1 MRRKI
6 RILFAI
12 LRLIAEKEPSY
23 LLWSVPQIVTGS
35 VLSLLAVYVPKRIL
49 ETLTGNRAFG
59 ETVQVILFYSVIL
72 LFLKIMNSY
81 LSNRSN
87 LSAERF
93 AAKLRF
99 EIGRMTMQLEMKDIE
114 TASQR
119 KVIQMANNAT
129 GLTGILEVVRQIVS
143 NGITIAGLAW
153 IAVRLNVL
161 FLLAIAVVFAV
172 KTLFSYLQFRFNRK
186 ARELHARNDRVGD
199 YLMGLA
205 YFNNGAQ
212 KELRVNHL
220 QPWFM
225 EKILRY
231 RGEMLRLQYKDFK
244 RSAIFESIMA
254 VLMGVQSLVVLVIL
268 ADSYLD
274 GAITIAD
281 FTMYFSAVTSLTA
294 ALHAL
299 TQQIRRYNE
308 QMLNFSDYQKL
319 VDLLAQ
325 TKIEAASDTEMPTQ
339 AEIVF
344 DDVTFAYPGSDKH
357 VLEHLHLTIRNGE
370 KLMLVGV
377 NGSGKTTLIKLLCK
391 LYRPTSGRITLN
403 GQDIWS
409 IPNEVYYRTIGA
421 VFQDYRN
428 FAFTLA
434 ENVSLAEDTDNK
446 RISAIFR
453 ELGLDGFID
462 NLPDGINTSLTRQFA
477 SNGVEL
483 SGGQDQKMAIAR
495 AIYKDAPLLILDEP
509 TASLDVKA
517 ESEMYADFDRMA
529 NGKTTVFISHRLA
542 AAMLAERIVVL
553 DNGRVAESGSHAE
566 LMQCGGL
573 YAEMFTA
580 QSQAYVAMGE

>member
-23 LLWSVPQIVTGS
+23 LLWSVPQIMTGS

-87 LSAERF
+87 LSAGRF

-129 GLTGILEVVRQIVS
+129 GLTGILEVVRLIVS
-143 NGITIAGLAW
+143 NSITIAGLAW

-299 TQQIRRYNE
+299 TQQLRRYNE

-325 TKIEAASDTEMPTQ
+325 TKMEAASDTEMPTQ

-344 DDVTFAYPGSDKH
+344 DDVTFAYPGSDTN

-409 IPNEVYYRTIGA
+409 IPNEVYYCTIGA

-434 ENVSLAEDTDNK
+434 ENVSLTEDADNK

-462 NLPDGINTSLTRQFA
+462 NLPDGIDTSLTRQFA

>member
-6 RILFAI
+6 RILLAI

-23 LLWSVPQIVTGS
+23 LLWSLPQIITNS
-35 VLSLLAVYVPKRIL
+35 ALSLLAVYVPKRIL
-49 ETLTGNRAFG
+49 ETLTGISTF
-59 ETVQVILFYSVIL
+59 EKIVQVILFYSMLL
-72 LFLKIMNSY
+72 LFLKMINSY

-87 LSAERF
+87 LA
-93 AAKLRF
+93 AAKFASETRF
-99 EIGRMTMQLEMKDIE
+99 EIGRITMQLEMKDIE

-129 GLTGILEVVRQIVS
+129 GLTGILGIVRQMVS
-143 NGITIAGLAW
+143 NVITIVGLAW

-161 FLLAIAVVFAV
+161 FLLAIAVVLAV
-172 KTLFSYLQFRFNRK
+172 KILFSYLQFRFNIK
-186 ARELHARNDRVGD
+186 ARELYAKNDRVGD

-205 YFNNGAQ
+205 YFNHGAQ
-212 KELRVNHL
+212 KELRVNNL
-220 QPWFM
+220 QEWFM
-225 EKILRY
+225 KKILRY
-231 RGEMLRLQYKDFK
+231 RGEMVRLQYKDFK
-244 RSAIFESIMA
+244 RNALFESIMA
-254 VLMGVQSLVVLVIL
+254 VLMGIQALVVLAIL

-294 ALHAL
+294 TLNSL

-308 QMLNFSDYQKL
+308 QMLNFTDYKKL

-325 TKIEAASDTEMPTQ
+325 TKNKAVSDTEIPTQ
-339 AEIVF
+339 TEFVF
-344 DDVTFAYPGSDKH
+344 HDVTFAYPGNDKN
-357 VLEHLHLTIRNGE
+357 VLEHLNLTIRNGE
-370 KLMLVGV
+370 KLMIVGV

-391 LYRPTSGRITLN
+391 LYHPTSGYITLN

-434 ENVSLAEDTDNK
+434 ENVSLKEETDNK
-446 RISAIFR
+446 RIHEIFH
-453 ELGLDGFID
+453 ELGMFID
-462 NLPDGINTSLTRQFA
+462 NLSDGINTNLTRQFS

-483 SGGQDQKMAIAR
+483 SGGQDQKLAIAR
-495 AIYKDAPLLILDEP
+495 AIYKDSPVLILDEP

-517 ESEMYADFDRMA
+517 EKEIYADFSRMIK
-529 NGKTTVFISHRLA
+529 GKTTVFISHRLA
-542 AAMLAERIVVL
+542 AAMLAERIVVM
-553 DNGRVAESGSHAE
+553 DGGHIAECGSHME
-566 LMQCGGL
+566 LMQHDGV
-573 YAEMFTA
+573 YAKMFTA
-580 QSQAYVAMGE
+580 QSQAYIATCE

>member
-6 RILFAI
+6 RILLAI
-12 LRLIAEKEPSY
+12 LRLIAEKEPTY
-23 LLWSVPQIVTGS
+23 LLWSLPQIITNTA
-35 VLSLLAVYVPKRIL
+35 LSLLAVYVPKRIL
-49 ETLTGNRAFG
+49 ETLTGISTF
-59 ETVQVILFYSVIL
+59 EKTVQVILSYSLLL
-72 LFLKIMNSY
+72 LFLKIINSY

-87 LSAERF
+87 LA
-93 AAKLRF
+93 AAKFASETRF
-99 EIGRMTMQLEMKDIE
+99 EIGKITMQLEIKDIE

-129 GLTGILEVVRQIVS
+129 GLTGILGVVRQMVS
-143 NGITIAGLAW
+143 NVITIAGLAW

-172 KTLFSYLQFRFNRK
+172 KILFSYLQFRFNIK
-186 ARELHARNDRVGD
+186 ARELYAKNDRVGD

-212 KELRVNHL
+212 KELRVNNL
-220 QPWFM
+220 RDWFM
-225 EKILRY
+225 KKILRY
-231 RGEMLRLQYKDFK
+231 RGEMVRLQFKDFK
-244 RSAIFESIMA
+244 RNALFESIMA
-254 VLMGVQSLVVLVIL
+254 VLMGAQSLVVLVIL

-294 ALHAL
+294 ALNAL

-308 QMLNFSDYQKL
+308 QMLNFTDYQKL

-325 TKIEAASDTEMPTQ
+325 TKAENMTYTEIPTQ
-339 AEIVF
+339 TEIVF
-344 DDVTFAYPGSDKH
+344 RDVTFAYPGSDKNI
-357 VLEHLHLTIRNGE
+357 LDHLNLTIRNGE
-370 KLMLVGV
+370 KLMIVGT

-391 LYRPTSGRITLN
+391 LYRPTSGYITLN

-409 IPNEVYYRTIGA
+409 IPNEIYYCTIGA

-428 FAFTLA
+428 FAFSLA
-434 ENVSLAEDTDNK
+434 ENVSLEEKADRK
-446 RISAIFR
+446 RIYEIFH
-453 ELGLDGFID
+453 ELGLGEFVD
-462 NLPDGINTSLTRQFA
+462 NLPDGINTRLTRQFA

-483 SGGQDQKMAIAR
+483 SGGQDQKIAIAR
-495 AIYKDAPLLILDEP
+495 AIYKDAPLFILDEP

-517 ESEMYADFDRMA
+517 ESEIYADFGRMA
-529 NGKTTVFISHRLA
+529 KGKTTVFISHRLA
-542 AAMLAERIVVL
+542 AAMLAERIVVM
-553 DNGRVAESGSHAE
+553 DGGRIAESGSHTE
-566 LMQCGGL
+566 LMQCGGM

-580 QSQAYVAMGE
+580 QSQAYVTI

>member
-6 RILFAI
+6 RILLAI

-23 LLWSVPQIVTGS
+23 LLWSLPQIITNS
-35 VLSLLAVYVPKRIL
+35 ALSLLAVYVPKRIL
-49 ETLTGNRAFG
+49 ETLTGISTF
-59 ETVQVILFYSVIL
+59 EKIVQVILFYSMLL
-72 LFLKIMNSY
+72 LFLKMINSY

-87 LSAERF
+87 LA
-93 AAKLRF
+93 AAKFASETRF
-99 EIGRMTMQLEMKDIE
+99 EIGRITMQLEMKDIE

-129 GLTGILEVVRQIVS
+129 GLTGILGIVRQMVS
-143 NGITIAGLAW
+143 NVITIVGLAW

-161 FLLAIAVVFAV
+161 FLLAIAVVLAV
-172 KTLFSYLQFRFNRK
+172 KILFSYLQFRFNIK
-186 ARELHARNDRVGD
+186 ARELYAKNDRVGD

-205 YFNNGAQ
+205 YFNHGAQ
-212 KELRVNHL
+212 KELRVNNL
-220 QPWFM
+220 RDWFM
-225 EKILRY
+225 KKILRY
-231 RGEMLRLQYKDFK
+231 RGEMVRLQYKDFK
-244 RSAIFESIMA
+244 RNALFESIMA
-254 VLMGVQSLVVLVIL
+254 VLMGAQSLVVLVIL

-294 ALHAL
+294 TLNSL

-308 QMLNFSDYQKL
+308 QMLNFTDYKKL

-325 TKIEAASDTEMPTQ
+325 TKNKAVSDTEIPTQ
-339 AEIVF
+339 TEFVF
-344 DDVTFAYPGSDKH
+344 HDVTFAYPGNDKN
-357 VLEHLHLTIRNGE
+357 VLEHLNLTIRNGE
-370 KLMLVGV
+370 KLMIVGV

-391 LYRPTSGRITLN
+391 LYHPTSGYITLN

-434 ENVSLAEDTDNK
+434 ENVSLKEETDNK
-446 RISAIFR
+446 RIHEIFH
-453 ELGLDGFID
+453 ELGMFID
-462 NLPDGINTSLTRQFA
+462 NLSDGINTNLTRQFS

-483 SGGQDQKMAIAR
+483 SGGQDQKLAIAR
-495 AIYKDAPLLILDEP
+495 AIYKDSPVLILDEP

-517 ESEMYADFDRMA
+517 EKEIYADFSRMIK
-529 NGKTTVFISHRLA
+529 GKTTVFISHRLA
-542 AAMLAERIVVL
+542 AAMLAERIVVM
-553 DNGRVAESGSHAE
+553 DGGHIAECGSHME
-566 LMQCGGL
+566 LMQHDGV
-573 YAEMFTA
+573 YAKMFTA
-580 QSQAYVAMGE
+580 QSQAYIATCE

>member
-6 RILFAI
+6 RILLAI

-23 LLWSVPQIVTGS
+23 LLWSLPQIITNS
-35 VLSLLAVYVPKRIL
+35 ALSLLAVYVPKRIL
-49 ETLTGNRAFG
+49 ETLTGISTF
-59 ETVQVILFYSVIL
+59 EKIVQVILFYSMLL
-72 LFLKIMNSY
+72 LFLEIINNY

-87 LSAERF
+87 LSAAKF
-93 AAKLRF
+93 AAKTRF
-99 EIGRMTMQLEMKDIE
+99 EIGRITMQLEMKDIE

-119 KVIQMANNAT
+119 KAIQMANNAT
-129 GLTGILEVVRQIVS
+129 GLTGILGIIRCMIS
-143 NGITIAGLAW
+143 NIITIAGLAW

-161 FLLAIAVVFAV
+161 FLIAIAVVLAV
-172 KTLFSYLQFRFNRK
+172 KTLFSYSQFRFNTK
-186 ARELHARNDRVGD
+186 ARELYAKNDRVGD

-212 KELRVNHL
+212 KELRVNNL
-220 QPWFM
+220 QEWFM
-225 EKILRY
+225 KKILRY
-231 RGEMLRLQYKDFK
+231 RGEMVRLQYKDFK
-244 RSAIFESIMA
+244 RNALFESIMA
-254 VLMGVQSLVVLVIL
+254 VLMGVQALVVLAIL

-294 ALHAL
+294 TLNSL

-308 QMLNFSDYQKL
+308 QMLNFTDYKKL

-325 TKIEAASDTEMPTQ
+325 TKNKAVSDTEIPTQ
-339 AEIVF
+339 TEFVF
-344 DDVTFAYPGSDKH
+344 HDVTFAYPGNDKN
-357 VLEHLHLTIRNGE
+357 VLEHLNLTIRNGE
-370 KLMLVGV
+370 KLMIVGV

-391 LYRPTSGRITLN
+391 LYHPTSGYITLN

-434 ENVSLAEDTDNK
+434 ENVSLKEETDNK
-446 RISAIFR
+446 RIHEIFH
-453 ELGLDGFID
+453 ELGMFID
-462 NLPDGINTSLTRQFA
+462 NLSDGINTNLTRQFS

-483 SGGQDQKMAIAR
+483 SGGQDQKLAIAR
-495 AIYKDAPLLILDEP
+495 AIYKDSPVLILDEP

-517 ESEMYADFDRMA
+517 EKEIYADFSRMIK
-529 NGKTTVFISHRLA
+529 GKTTVFISHRLA
-542 AAMLAERIVVL
+542 AAMLAERIVVM
-553 DNGRVAESGSHAE
+553 DGGHIAECGSHME
-566 LMQCGGL
+566 LMQHDGV
-573 YAEMFTA
+573 YAKMFTA
-580 QSQAYVAMGE
+580 QSQAYIATCE